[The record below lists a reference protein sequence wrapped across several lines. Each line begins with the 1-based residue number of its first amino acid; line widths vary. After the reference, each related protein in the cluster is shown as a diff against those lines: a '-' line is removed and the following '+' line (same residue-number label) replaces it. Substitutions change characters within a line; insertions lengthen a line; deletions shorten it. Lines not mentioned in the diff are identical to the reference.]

1 MAAPLVVGYDGT
13 PGARAAG
20 GEALRLARDLGSEL
34 VFGYCYSV
42 GATGGEGGD
51 LEKALREQG
60 TAVLHEALAQAHAAG
75 LEARAVLIH
84 DKPSAGL
91 VGLADEN
98 DARMIIVGSYGEPPL
113 KGALIGSTAHKL
125 LHLSE
130 RPVLAQVEPGEIA
143 ARLPR
148 VAPDGGEPLESIMAD
163 VDALI
168 LPGITHWNHP
178 AFFAYFGITGSG
190 PGIVGELIASALNVN
205 AMLWRTSPAA
215 TELEQRTL
223 AWVLDLLGLPAGWFG
238 EITDTASTSTMYG
251 LACAREAAGLD
262 IRTRGMAGR
271 ADLPPLRVYASAEAH
286 SSVDKACITLGIGLD
301 GLTKIATDDGL
312 RMRADLL
319 AEAVGSDI
327 AAGVRPLAVVAT
339 VGTTSTTSI
348 DPVPE
353 IADICARHGLWLHV
367 DAAYGGAAGL
377 VEATRPLLAG
387 CERADSLVFNPHKWL
402 FTPVDC
408 SLLYTS
414 RPDVL
419 REVFALIPFYLT
431 TDESDVL
438 NLMDYGL
445 ALGRRFRALKLW
457 MVIRAYGRDGL
468 AELVS
473 GHIALAQR
481 LAEAVAAEPGWE
493 LMAPV
498 PLSTVCF
505 RSHPEGIEDER
516 ELERLNAALVDRINH
531 SGTALVSH
539 TKVDGRFAI
548 RIAIGNAASRW
559 EHVERTWDA
568 LRAS

>member
-1 MAAPLVVGYDGT
+1 MSASMTG
-13 PGARAAG
+13 PGPTS
-20 GEALRLARDLGSEL
+20 EELRD
-34 VFGYCYSV
+34 
-42 GATGGEGGD
+42 
-51 LEKALREQG
+51 
-60 TAVLHEALAQAHAAG
+60 ALAEAASWVSG
-75 LEARAVLIH
+75 YLETV
-84 DKPSAGL
+84 
-91 VGLADEN
+91 
-98 DARMIIVGSYGEPPL
+98 
-113 KGALIGSTAHKL
+113 
-125 LHLSE
+125 SE

-148 VAPDGGEPLESIMAD
+148 IAPDAGEPLESIMAD
-163 VDALI
+163 IDALI

-223 AWVLDLLGLPAGWFG
+223 AWVLDLVGLPAGWFG

-301 GLTKIATDDGL
+301 GLTKIATDEDL
-312 RMRADLL
+312 RMRPDLL
-319 AEAVGSDI
+319 AEAVEADL

-353 IADICARHGLWLHV
+353 IAEICARHGLWLHV

-387 CERADSLVFNPHKWL
+387 CERANSLVFNPHKWL

-419 REVFALIPFYLT
+419 REVFALVPFYLT

-505 RSHPEGIEDER
+505 RSHPDGVDDEQ
-516 ELERLNAALVDRINH
+516 ELERLNAALVDRINR